1 MSIFEPMSQHNQYIL
16 VIDDE
21 PSVREVTAEILRE
34 ADVKT
39 LEAADG
45 PTGIE
50 LFRTYSNEIVLVL
63 LDFSMPEMNGAQVLE
78 QLWKIDPSVPVL
90 LFSGYSQHTIMRRF
104 DRENA
109 IGFLQKPYTI
119 NELLLAVRLNLKR
132 D

>member
-1 MSIFEPMSQHNQYIL
+1 MEQPKQYIL

-34 ADVKT
+34 ADVQT

-45 PTGIE
+45 PSGIA
-50 LFRTYSNEIVLVL
+50 LFRKHVDEIVLVL

-78 QLWKIDPSVPVL
+78 KLWQIDPSVPVL
-90 LFSGYSQHTIMRRF
+90 LFSGYSQHTIMRGSN
-104 DRENA
+104 RENA

-119 NELLLAVRLNLKR
+119 NELLFAVRKNVKR
-132 D
+132 S

>member
-1 MSIFEPMSQHNQYIL
+1 MAQPKQYIL

-34 ADVKT
+34 ADVHT

-45 PTGIE
+45 PSGID
-50 LFRTYSNEIVLVL
+50 LFRRHVDEIVLVL

-78 QLWKIDPSVPVL
+78 KLWEIDPSVPVL
-90 LFSGYSQHTIMRRF
+90 LFSGYSQHTIMRGF
-104 DRENA
+104 NRENA

-119 NELLLAVRLNLKR
+119 NELLLAVRKNVKR